1 VRKLCFRF
9 VWRELCSR
17 SLLPCCTSNV
27 NSPPRSRGGDSRG
40 FVNPKKAT
48 VRIRQPTGDLFLHT
62 LYRLPPTVLRR
73 EIHAAQEV
81 LKARVGA
88 QGVETRVCIDIGH
101 VGIAL
106 FEASLKPFQGTLP
119 FALALHI
126 RVGRAGRQAHL
137 PPEALHERLPPGVS
151 PETDG
156 SGFVPIAHDQV
167 RGPLFKRL
175 VEKPES
181 LVHSTQP

>member
-1 VRKLCFRF
+1 MRKLCFRF

-73 EIHAAQEV
+73 EIHAAEEI
-81 LKARVGA
+81 LEARVGA
-88 QGVETRVCIDIGH
+88 QEIGEELYFQTLDA
-101 VGIAL
+101 GGTL
-106 FEASLKPFQGTLP
+106 FISPLKPFQGTLLCS
-119 FALALHI
+119 LALQI